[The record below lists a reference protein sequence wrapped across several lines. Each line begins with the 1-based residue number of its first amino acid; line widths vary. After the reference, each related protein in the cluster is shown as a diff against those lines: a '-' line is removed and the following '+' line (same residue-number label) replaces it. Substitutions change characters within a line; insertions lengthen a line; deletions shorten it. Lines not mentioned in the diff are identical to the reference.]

1 MTGPPPFNAGV
12 TGNLLAREIFIP
24 GCPRYPER
32 ARRVHRATPGV
43 EPGPSLIGRGQT
55 VQSSYP
61 ERAHYGCRMTQRY
74 VIVVTEAIESST
86 YPFSGGRSS
95 V

>member
-1 MTGPPPFNAGV
+1 MQSHYPWSAHHECQMTS
-12 TGNLLAREIFIP
+12 
-24 GCPRYPER
+24 R
-32 ARRVHRATPGV
+32 A
-43 EPGPSLIGRGQT
+43 
-55 VQSSYP
+55 
-61 ERAHYGCRMTQRY
+61 